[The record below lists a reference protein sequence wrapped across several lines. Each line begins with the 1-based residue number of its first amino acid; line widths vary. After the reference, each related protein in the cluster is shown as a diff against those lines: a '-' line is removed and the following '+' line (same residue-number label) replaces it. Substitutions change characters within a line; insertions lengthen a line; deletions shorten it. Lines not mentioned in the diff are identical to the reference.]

1 MSNITP
7 TVASLPAPVQ
17 AIVASLNAPGAFTPM
32 TWRTTKSPAA
42 AHRGRVLTKITH
54 ALVRT
59 GVEYAA
65 ISSVAMR
72 LAAEG
77 REAGD
82 LPWGEWAVY
91 PLIVRNG
98 DEYYLRVAP
107 VPGHTMRSEY
117 FIDGAPVAREEWY
130 AMQPPSARKEGAPEV
145 LTIKVSNIL

>member
-1 MSNITP
+1 MSNITT

-42 AHRGRVLTKITH
+42 AHRGRVLVKITH

-98 DEYYLRVAP
+98 EEYYLRVAP
-107 VPGHTMRSEY
+107 VPGHTMKSEY

>member
-1 MSNITP
+1 MPNITT

-42 AHRGRVLTKITH
+42 AHRGRVLVKITH

-91 PLIVRNG
+91 PLIVRNE
-98 DEYYLRVAP
+98 DEFYLRVAP
-107 VPGHTMRSEY
+107 VPGHTMKSEY
-117 FIDGAPVAREEWY
+117 FIDGAPATREDWY
-130 AMQPPSARKEGAPEV
+130 AMQPPSARKEGAPEI